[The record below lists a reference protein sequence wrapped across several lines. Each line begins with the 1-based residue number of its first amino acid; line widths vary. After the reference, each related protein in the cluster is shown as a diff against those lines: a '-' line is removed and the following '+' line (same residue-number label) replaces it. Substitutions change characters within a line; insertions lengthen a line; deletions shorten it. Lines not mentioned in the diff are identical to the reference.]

1 MKQSL
6 PFLLNYDAKIRLFQL
21 SSNTWKPLFHN
32 NGGFIDIHQ
41 LFVLAHKQQTHLLPQ
56 SCNYPDNQLSFNDL
70 AEILVT
76 EASEKLSPAAL

>member
-6 PFLLNYDAKIRLFQL
+6 PFLLNYDAKISLFQL
-21 SSNTWKPLFHN
+21 SGNTWTPLFHN

-41 LFVLAHKQQTHLLPQ
+41 LFVLAHKQQTHLLPH
-56 SCNYPDNQLSFNDL
+56 SCNYSDNQLSFNAL

>member
-21 SSNTWKPLFHN
+21 SGNTWTPLFHN
-32 NGGFIDIHQ
+32 NCCFIDIHQ
-41 LFVLAHKQQTHLLPQ
+41 LFVLAHKRQTHLLPH
-56 SCNYPDNQLSFNDL
+56 SCNNPDNQLSFNAL
-70 AEILVT
+70 VEIFIT

>member
-21 SSNTWKPLFHN
+21 SGNTWKPLFHN
-32 NGGFIDIHQ
+32 ICCFIDIHQ
-41 LFVLAHKQQTHLLPQ
+41 LFVLAHKQKTHLQPH
-56 SCNYPDNQLSFNDL
+56 SCNHPDNQLSLNAL
-70 AEILVT
+70 AEIFVT

>member
-21 SSNTWKPLFHN
+21 SGNTWKPLFHN
-32 NGGFIDIHQ
+32 NYCFIDIHQ
-41 LFVLAHKQQTHLLPQ
+41 LFVLAHKQSAHLLPC
-56 SCNYPDNQLSFNDL
+56 SLSHRVNQLSINAL
-70 AEILVT
+70 AETSIT

>member
-21 SSNTWKPLFHN
+21 SGNTWKPLFHN
-32 NGGFIDIHQ
+32 NCSFIDIHQ
-41 LFVLAHKQQTHLLPQ
+41 LFVLAHKQLTHLLPH
-56 SCNYPDNQLSFNDL
+56 SCNNPDNQLSFNVL
-70 AEILVT
+70 AEIFVT

>member
-21 SSNTWKPLFHN
+21 SGNTWKPLFHN
-32 NGGFIDIHQ
+32 NCYFIDIHQ
-41 LFVLAHKQQTHLLPQ
+41 LFVLAHKQQTHLLPH
-56 SCNYPDNQLSFNDL
+56 SCNYSDNQLSFNAL
-70 AEILVT
+70 AEIFVT

>member
-21 SSNTWKPLFHN
+21 S
-32 NGGFIDIHQ
+32 
-41 LFVLAHKQQTHLLPQ
+41 A
-56 SCNYPDNQLSFNDL
+56 
-70 AEILVT
+70 